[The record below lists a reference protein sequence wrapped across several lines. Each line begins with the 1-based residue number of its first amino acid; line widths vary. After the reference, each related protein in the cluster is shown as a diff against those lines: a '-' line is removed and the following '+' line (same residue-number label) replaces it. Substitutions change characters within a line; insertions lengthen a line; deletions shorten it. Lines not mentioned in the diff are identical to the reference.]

1 MTHAFRSAL
10 GDPNG
15 FKGDSKKDVSGMS
28 DLFADNPA
36 RRNSV
41 SRKAPEAK
49 KGVKKAN
56 ESDVSDFGHS
66 GLPSVRRKGNTTDGC
81 RSKRVM
87 LRLLRYYDT

>member
-1 MTHAFRSAL
+1 MILRSAL
-10 GDPNG
+10 GDSNG

-41 SRKAPEAK
+41 SRKAPEAN

-56 ESDVSDFGHS
+56 ESDVSTQS
-66 GLPSVRRKGNTTDGC
+66 
-81 RSKRVM
+81 
-87 LRLLRYYDT
+87 LLRWLQDSIMCPI